1 MQQPLVSLLADGHN
15 NAKLGQCDNTIAAI
29 EDCADMDNPREQQQ
43 QEYIY
48 TRWHARA
55 LLRAYKT
62 NALDNVI
69 IVNQR

>member
-1 MQQPLVSLLADGHN
+1 LQQPLVSLLADGHN

-48 TRWHARA
+48 IRDDMPARCCG
-55 LLRAYKT
+55 LIKQMHLIM
-62 NALDNVI
+62 L
-69 IVNQR
+69 